1 MVKAGSRVLV
11 AASIVFAGLAYA
23 QDDVCVIFG
32 VCEEPPV
39 VDEPVV
45 DDPVVDDP
53 VVDEPVVDEPVVDE
67 PVVDEPVVDEPVVDE
82 PPVTESECGAPLP
95 ASARGQERGAKGI
108 ARANEARCA
117 Q

>member
-1 MVKAGSRVLV
+1 MLV

-45 DDPVVDDP
+45 DEP

-82 PPVTESECGAPLP
+82 PPVTELGCGAPLALP
-95 ASARGQERGAKGI
+95 ANASVKGKAQGAQGI
-108 ARANEARCA
+108 ERANEARCA

>member
-1 MVKAGSRVLV
+1 VRAGSRVLV
-11 AASIVFAGLAYA
+11 AASILFAGLAYA

-32 VCEEPPV
+32 VCE
-39 VDEPVV
+39 
-45 DDPVVDDP
+45 DPP

-67 PVVDEPVVDEPVVDE
+67 PVVDEPVVDQPVVDQ
-82 PPVTESECGAPLP
+82 PPVTESACGAPLP

-117 Q
+117 H

>member
-67 PVVDEPVVDEPVVDE
+67 PVVDEP
-82 PPVTESECGAPLP
+82 PVTESECGAPLP

>member
-45 DDPVVDDP
+45 DDPVVDEPVIDEPVDEPVVDDP
-53 VVDEPVVDEPVVDE
+53 VVDEPVVDEPS
-67 PVVDEPVVDEPVVDE
+67 
-82 PPVTESECGAPLP
+82 VTEPECSASLALP
-95 ASARGQERGAKGI
+95 ANASAQGRTASAKGI
-108 ARANEARCA
+108 ARANEARCDH
-117 Q
+117 